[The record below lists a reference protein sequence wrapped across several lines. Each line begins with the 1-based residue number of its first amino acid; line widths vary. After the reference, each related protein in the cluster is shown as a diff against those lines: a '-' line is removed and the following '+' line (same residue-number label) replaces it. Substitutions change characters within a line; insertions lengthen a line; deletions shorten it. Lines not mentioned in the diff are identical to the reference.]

1 MKPTIDTQNVG
12 ELIRQL
18 EAPTITPTRFNVE
31 LPPAQI
37 VPLLTAA
44 YRGIVGERGQS
55 LCADTDT
62 VAHIDTAARWL
73 AAPTGKPGL
82 MLYGLYGNGKTT
94 LMRAIARLIRLLYD
108 SPVKSKRVEVVITD
122 AKAIAEIGAD
132 EKRRG
137 EYQRLKDVPFLI
149 IDELGEEAPEVM
161 VYGRVLTPVRD
172 LLEERYRRQGLTIV
186 ATNLVNTPD
195 NPQLSKHYGERVVDR
210 FREMMEIIPFRNPS
224 YRVTAK
230 H

>member
-1 MKPTIDTQNVG
+1 MCT
-12 ELIRQL
+12 
-18 EAPTITPTRFNVE
+18 
-31 LPPAQI
+31 
-37 VPLLTAA
+37 
-44 YRGIVGERGQS
+44 
-55 LCADTDT
+55 
-62 VAHIDTAARWL
+62 
-73 AAPTGKPGL
+73 
-82 MLYGLYGNGKTT
+82 
-94 LMRAIARLIRLLYD
+94 RLIRLLYD

-132 EKRRG
+132 ERRRN
-137 EYQRLKDVPFLI
+137 EYQRLKSAPLMI
-149 IDELGEEAPEVM
+149 IDELGEEPPEVL

-172 LLEERYRRQGLTIV
+172 LLEERYRRQDLTIV

-224 YRVTAK
+224 YRIAAK

>member
-1 MKPTIDTQNVG
+1 
-12 ELIRQL
+12 
-18 EAPTITPTRFNVE
+18 VE
-31 LPPAQI
+31 LPPEQI
-37 VPLLTAA
+37 DALLTAA
-44 YRGIVGERGQS
+44 YRGIVAERGQS

-62 VAHIDTAARWL
+62 RDHIAAAARWL

-94 LMRAIARLIRLLYD
+94 LMRAIARLILLLYT

-132 EKRRG
+132 DRRRN
-137 EYQRLKDVPFLI
+137 EYQRLKSAPLMI
-149 IDELGEEAPEVM
+149 IDELGEEPPEVV

-172 LLEERYRRQGLTIV
+172 LLEERCRCQQITIV

-224 YRVTAK
+224 YRVAK

>member
-1 MKPTIDTQNVG
+1 MIPTIDTQNVG

-18 EAPTITPTRFNVE
+18 EAPTITPARFNVE
-31 LPPAQI
+31 LPPEQI
-37 VPLLTAA
+37 DALRTAA
-44 YRGIVGERGQS
+44 YRGIVAERGQS

-62 VAHIDTAARWL
+62 RDHIAAAARWL

-94 LMRAIARLIRLLYD
+94 LMRAIARLILLLYT

-132 EKRRG
+132 DRRRN
-137 EYQRLKDVPFLI
+137 EYQRLKSAPLMI
-149 IDELGEEAPEVM
+149 IDELGEEPPEVV

-172 LLEERYRRQGLTIV
+172 LLEERYRCQQITIV

-224 YRVTAK
+224 YRVAK

>member
-1 MKPTIDTQNVG
+1 M
-12 ELIRQL
+12 
-18 EAPTITPTRFNVE
+18 
-31 LPPAQI
+31 
-37 VPLLTAA
+37 LTAA
-44 YRGIVGERGQS
+44 YRGVLAERGQS
-55 LCADTDT
+55 LCADADT
-62 VAHIDTAARWL
+62 MSHIAAAARWL
-73 AAPTGKPGL
+73 ALPNGKPGL

-132 EKRRG
+132 ERRRN
-137 EYQRLKDVPFLI
+137 EYQRLKSAPLMI
-149 IDELGEEAPEVM
+149 IDELGEEPPEVM

-172 LLEERYRRQGLTIV
+172 LLEERYRRQDLTIV

-224 YRVTAK
+224 YRVVAK

>member
-1 MKPTIDTQNVG
+1 MIPTIDTQNVG

-18 EAPTITPTRFNVE
+18 EAPTITPARFNVE
-31 LPPAQI
+31 LPPEQI
-37 VPLLTAA
+37 DALLTAA
-44 YRGIVGERGQS
+44 YRGIVAERGQS

-62 VAHIDTAARWL
+62 RDHIAAAARWL

-94 LMRAIARLIRLLYD
+94 LMRAIARLILLLYT

-132 EKRRG
+132 DRRRN
-137 EYQRLKDVPFLI
+137 EYQRLKSAPLMI
-149 IDELGEEAPEVM
+149 IDELGEEPPEVV

-172 LLEERYRRQGLTIV
+172 LLEERCRCQQITIV

-224 YRVTAK
+224 YRVAK